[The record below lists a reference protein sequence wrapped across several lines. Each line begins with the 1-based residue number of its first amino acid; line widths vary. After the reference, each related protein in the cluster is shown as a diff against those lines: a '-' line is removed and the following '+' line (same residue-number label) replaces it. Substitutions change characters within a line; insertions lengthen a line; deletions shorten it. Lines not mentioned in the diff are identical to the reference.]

1 MQSACHIHYIQMAS
15 LLKETSKV
23 MPPVS
28 TLYADV
34 NLLTFYEDI
43 SISVYLTHYFPIAP
57 VRRWDKTS
65 VALRLSTMAHPIT
78 EYNCSLQE
86 ES

>member
-1 MQSACHIHYIQMAS
+1 MQSACHIHYIQTAF

-28 TLYADV
+28 TQYADA
-34 NLLTFYEDI
+34 NLLTFYI
-43 SISVYLTHYFPIAP
+43 FISVYLTHYFPLAP

-65 VALRLSTMAHPIT
+65 VALRPSTMAHPIHVT
-78 EYNCSLQE
+78 EHNCSLQE
-86 ES
+86 E

>member
-1 MQSACHIHYIQMAS
+1 MQSACHIRYIQTAS

-28 TLYADV
+28 TQYADA

-43 SISVYLTHYFPIAP
+43 SISVFLTHYFPLTP

-65 VALRLSTMAHPIT
+65 VALRSSTMGNPIT
-78 EYNCSLQE
+78 EYNCSLQDE
-86 ES
+86 